1 MRQQSSEGL
10 HGIAALGKA
19 YREGRLSPVAVIS
32 DAVSRAEASQDTIN
46 AFTTICCEDAIAKA
60 QALEC
65 ALSRGEEVGPLAGVP
80 ITVKDILAT
89 KGVRTTMGSPVFV
102 DHVPTTDAVSV
113 NRLRSA
119 GAILIG
125 KTTTPEFACKQTT
138 NSVLS
143 GVTCNPWKLDL
154 SPGGSSGGSS
164 ASIAAGIGLVSLVTD
179 GGGSARLPAACTGIV
194 GLKPT
199 FGLIPFESSSDAF
212 AGLGH
217 IGLMARNVEDVAAA
231 LAITAGPHP
240 GDPNSLSRE
249 VIRPAADILAKR
261 PLEGI
266 RVGWRDRLNGE
277 RISPMVLQSA
287 LATLSVFEDL
297 GATVEVVAGEIEPPL
312 PIWQVLQHVIWAERY
327 AHRPPDLPQID
338 PVIATGIAHAETL
351 SARNLQAALH
361 GRTRLFRRIQSWFD
375 RFDILATPTL
385 TCPPLPAAHPG
396 SGDIEIDG
404 RPAGDI
410 RAAWAPTLGLFTMSG
425 HPALSLN
432 CGWTDGGLPIG
443 LQLVGRWHEDWSLLR
458 AACLLQNSMPRA
470 AWRMPPLYSEVV
482 FPQGG

>member
-1 MRQQSSEGL
+1 LRQQPSEVL
-10 HGIAALGKA
+10 LGIAALGKA
-19 YREGRLSPVAVIS
+19 YREGRLSPVDVII
-32 DAVSRAEASQDTIN
+32 DAIDRAEASQATIN
-46 AFTTICCEDAIAKA
+46 AFTTICRQDAVAEA
-60 QALEC
+60 QALGC
-65 ALSRGEEVGPLAGVP
+65 ALSRGEAVGPLAGVP

-89 KGVRTTMGSPVFV
+89 KGVRTAMGSPAFA
-102 DHVPTTDAVSV
+102 DHVPTTDTVSV
-113 NRLRSA
+113 SRLRSA
-119 GAILIG
+119 GAILVG

-143 GVTCNPWKLDL
+143 GVTRNPWKLDL

-199 FGLIPFESSSDAF
+199 FGLIPFESASDAF

-231 LAITAGPHP
+231 LMVTAGPHS

-249 VIRPAADILAKR
+249 IIQPPLDISAKLPLAG
-261 PLEGI
+261 L

-277 RISPMVLQSA
+277 RISPIVLQPA
-287 LATLSVFEDL
+287 LAGLSVLEEL
-297 GATVEVVAGEIEPPL
+297 GAVVERAPGEVEPPL
-312 PIWQVLQHVIWAERY
+312 PIWQVLQHVIWAERH
-327 AHRPPDLPQID
+327 ARRPPDLPQID
-338 PVIATGIAHAETL
+338 PVIATGMAHAETL
-351 SARNLQAALH
+351 SARSLQAALH
-361 GRTRLFRRIQSWFD
+361 GRTRLFRRVQSWFD
-375 RFDILATPTL
+375 RFDILVTPTL
-385 TCPPLPAAHPG
+385 TRPPLPATHPG

-404 RPAGDI
+404 CPAGDI
-410 RAAWAPTLGLFTMSG
+410 RAAWAPTLGLLTMTG

-432 CGWTDGGLPIG
+432 CGWTDDGLPIG
-443 LQLVGRWHEDWSLLR
+443 LQLVGRWHQDWFLLR
-458 AACLLQNSMPRA
+458 AARLLQNSMPHA
-470 AWRMPPLYSEVV
+470 AWRMPPFYSEIA